1 MLMVAVG
8 VEGLAILAQLAGV
21 NQPVVLREGEHLVPG
36 RLDRAR
42 LMHVHMAGLR
52 GDHALIR
59 LQHRIDDQ
67 LIGLR
72 ATGDEADLRLWA
84 IARLANLLLGGLAVV
99 VGAVARQLLH
109 IRLGETFQDRG
120 MSAFTVIV
128 LEHEHGYA
136 SNRK

>member
-1 MLMVAVG
+1 MLMVVIS
-8 VEGLAILAQLAGV
+8 VEGFAILAQLAGV
-21 NQPVVLREGEHLVPG
+21 DHPVVLRDGKDLMPG

-42 LMHVHMAGLR
+42 LMHVHMAGRR

-59 LQHRIDDQ
+59 LQHRVDDQ
-67 LIGLR
+67 LIGLC
-72 ATGDEADLRLWA
+72 AAGDEANLCLWA
-84 IARLANLLLGGLAVV
+84 CARLADLLLRRLAIV

-120 MSAFTVIV
+120 VSAFTVIV